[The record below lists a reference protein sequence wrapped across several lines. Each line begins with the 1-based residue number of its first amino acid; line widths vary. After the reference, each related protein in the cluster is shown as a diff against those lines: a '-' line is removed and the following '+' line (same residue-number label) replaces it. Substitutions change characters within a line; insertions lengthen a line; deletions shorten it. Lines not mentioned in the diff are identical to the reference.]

1 MQMLISRNPKRLL
14 EKHRKRLIPK
24 VFTLLW
30 YAANRLSSS
39 DSQNFI
45 SPRSEMSPSFKL
57 VAASHS
63 APLCNGS
70 LGFGF
75 GLLMHKDFLPLGGTP
90 QQASASLCIPKAQA
104 LCFLKA
110 LLLPSP
116 QPLCPN
122 VQPCF
127 TTT

>member
-1 MQMLISRNPKRLL
+1 MLQTGYLHVTAR
-14 EKHRKRLIPK
+14 
-24 VFTLLW
+24 
-30 YAANRLSSS
+30 
-39 DSQNFI
+39 NFI
-45 SPRSEMSPSFKL
+45 SPSLGMSPSFKE
-57 VAASHS
+57 VAASLS
-63 APLCNGS
+63 ATLRWITP

-90 QQASASLCIPKAQA
+90 QQASASMCLLKAPA
-104 LCFLKA
+104 LHLLKA

-116 QPLCPN
+116 GPLYPS